1 MDILEEGRWSRAR
14 PQGQAG
20 QFSSI
25 YFNNIDLIEK
35 YNNIPILKYTTRPRM
50 KNMIEKKII
59 SPRLIGLKENYT
71 TKTAKVVTVL
81 KAKGDCQ
88 SVFPTSPRI

>member
-1 MDILEEGRWSRAR
+1 MDILKEGRWSR

-59 SPRLIGLKENYT
+59 SPRLIGLKENNI
-71 TKTAKVVTVL
+71 TKNSQGCDCI
-81 KAKGDCQ
+81 KG
-88 SVFPTSPRI
+88 